1 MEAGHAHGFHVMDQQ
16 VWELKEPSGPTP
28 VNFSGLTCTH
38 GVLGKAALWLEM
50 LPQGLQ
56 PPHWQDCLD
65 IHRWSA
71 RILQLLVA
79 NFSWPLLPCFST
91 VPSNLSTGSCSST
104 YSFKLGVPGVP
115 AQTHFLLLTYS
126 LLLRLEG
133 KPTVTHVSS
142 QLSTLTFRSTGD
154 LTCPCPA
161 SSS

>member
-1 MEAGHAHGFHVMDQQ
+1 MLQALLCLPAPNSNKPLRAPETWPSQLPHGARACPWLPCHGPASVGTQGT
-16 VWELKEPSGPTP
+16 LRPTP

-79 NFSWPLLPCFST
+79 DFSWPLLPCFST
-91 VPSNLSTGSCSST
+91 VPSSLSTGSLVPVLLPTPSSWVFLGSQRGLI
-104 YSFKLGVPGVP
+104 SF
-115 AQTHFLLLTYS
+115 
-126 LLLRLEG
+126 
-133 KPTVTHVSS
+133 
-142 QLSTLTFRSTGD
+142 
-154 LTCPCPA
+154 C
-161 SSS
+161 